1 MAVKKIEHLGIM
13 VSNIEQSVAFYT
25 SVLGLEHKYTM
36 LHTNGII
43 RLGFLSFPGHEETE
57 IELIEG
63 YNSAL
68 PAEGKT
74 HHTAYTVDDIESEF
88 ERVKAL
94 GVPLRDTEI
103 TTLPN
108 GARYFF
114 LYGPDGELLELF
126 QPAVQLGN

>member
-1 MAVKKIEHLGIM
+1 MAVRKIEHIGIM
-13 VSNIEQSVAFYT
+13 VDSIERSLEFYT
-25 SVLGLEHKYTM
+25 SVLGLEHRYTL
-36 LHTNGII
+36 LHTNGVI
-43 RLGFLSFPGHEETE
+43 RLAFLSFPGHEDTE

-63 YNSAL
+63 NKSEF

-74 HHTAYTVDDIESEF
+74 HHTAYTVDDVEAEF

-94 GVPLRDTEI
+94 GIPLRDTGI

-114 LYGPDGELLELF
+114 LYGPDGELVELF
-126 QPAVQLGN
+126 QPAKQD